1 MLVSKHNIG
10 NVRLYDLKSKINI
23 NLIRSDFNKIKYPY
37 KNVCRFKYTD
47 INKIIKLENK
57 YNYPDFKMIHS
68 SGSEEMVYL
77 SMLFFIEQH
86 KLEVNTEILLEAF
99 HMNPY
104 SYNDTEWFDDKSDKK
119 GILCVQKEG
128 VKKSLFELTDNSSL
142 TKEEFKWD
150 IFPGE
155 MILFD
160 SDKVNQRYSKNEFE
174 NEDGFQDLLIMST
187 L

>member
-1 MLVSKHNIG
+1 MPELTG
-10 NVRLYDLKSKINI
+10 LL
-23 NLIRSDFNKIKYPY
+23 LP
-37 KNVCRFKYTD
+37 
-47 INKIIKLENK
+47 
-57 YNYPDFKMIHS
+57 
-68 SGSEEMVYL
+68 VYL

-155 MILFD
+155 MILFE
-160 SDKVNQRYSKNEFE
+160 SDKVKQRYTKNEFE

>member
-1 MLVSKHNIG
+1 MLLSKHTIG
-10 NVRLYDLKSKINI
+10 NVRLYDLKSKINT

-37 KNVCRFKYTD
+37 KNVSRFKYIDTH
-47 INKIIKLENK
+47 KIIKLENNQ
-57 YNYPDFKMIHS
+57 NYPDFKMIHS

-77 SMLFFIEQH
+77 SMLFFIEQN

-104 SYNDTEWFDDKSDKK
+104 SYNDTEWFNDKSNKK
-119 GILCVQKEG
+119 AILCVQKEG
-128 VKKSLFELTDNSSL
+128 VKKSIFELTDDISL
-142 TKEEFKWD
+142 TKEGFKWD

-155 MILFD
+155 MIIFD

-174 NEDGFQDLLIMST
+174 NEDGFQDLLIIKST
-187 L
+187 